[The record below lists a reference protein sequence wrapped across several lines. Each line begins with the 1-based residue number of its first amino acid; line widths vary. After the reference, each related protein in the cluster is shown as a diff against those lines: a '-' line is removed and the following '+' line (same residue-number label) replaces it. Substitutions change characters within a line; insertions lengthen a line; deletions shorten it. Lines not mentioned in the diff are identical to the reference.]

1 MTECESGYADP
12 KESAMLIN
20 LTDILVSEGK
30 AVEMQVES
38 GLTELSCRMGTYA
51 IEAKTPLSLTLTNTG
66 MNKASIEG
74 RMELDFA
81 MFCDR
86 CLKPVSRKV
95 KLDFTRQVSAPEEHG
110 AETED
115 DDQNFMEGYQLNID
129 GLVRNECFM
138 NLPVKVLCRPDC
150 KGICMQCGK
159 DLNEGECG
167 CDTFVPDPRMARI
180 KDIFDADK
188 EV

>member
-1 MTECESGYADP
+1 
-12 KESAMLIN
+12 MLIN

-86 CLKPVSRKV
+86 CLKPVLRKV